1 MMSRKMSKDRA
12 TPLAW
17 SNQPARRGLMK
28 TPRKFDSDAAHNA
41 AATLPP
47 AIDVNAIDD
56 CTVDGI
62 KQRSTTPTMRGD
74 GRAPERKWEIPTPR
88 TGNSANVDNR
98 TAIWSFHWNKPEI
111 GRANVLPPVP
121 NTHIVC
127 RLLLEK
133 TKK

>member
-41 AATLPP
+41 AAPLPP

-62 KQRSTTPTMRGD
+62 KQRSTTPNLRG
-74 GRAPERKWEIPTPR
+74 ERKSGVAGKSGPVW
-88 TGNSANVDNR
+88 VD
-98 TAIWSFHWNKPEI
+98 I
-111 GRANVLPPVP
+111 GRRRTIKQKK
-121 NTHIVC
+121 NTMKAT
-127 RLLLEK
+127 R
-133 TKK
+133 